1 MATLTIQVPDNEKEF
16 IIKLLKKVNVKV
28 ISSDKS
34 SYDPDFV
41 TEVKKS
47 IAERKA
53 GKKGLKVD
61 VNNLWK

>member
-61 VNNLWK
+61 VDNLWK